1 MRFLGAGSSISD
13 SVGRSTVLT
22 TAFFGSLVSGAG
34 FSASGFF
41 PEADLD
47 LEEPPAPE
55 TEPAREARDGDF
67 EAPADFEDFEEAPFE
82 AVDLELEALETI
94 MKFSGNVTPVSGCL
108 GCHA

>member
-22 TAFFGSLVSGAG
+22 TAFFGSLFSGAG
-34 FSASGFF
+34 FSEIGFF
-41 PEADLD
+41 SEAALP
-47 LEEPPAPE
+47 LEGPAPE

-67 EAPADFEDFEEAPFE
+67 EAPADLEDFVEAPFE